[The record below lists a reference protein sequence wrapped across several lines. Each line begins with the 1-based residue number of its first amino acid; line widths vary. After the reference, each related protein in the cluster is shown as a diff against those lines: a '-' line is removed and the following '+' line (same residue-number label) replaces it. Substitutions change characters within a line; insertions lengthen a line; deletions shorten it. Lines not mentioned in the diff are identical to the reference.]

1 MRAKLAK
8 TEWRRNLSQQRDD
21 IEMLDPT
28 LGVRIVFAPES
39 DELVEVMWTE
49 NRPIAGQII
58 KVVHD
63 NSHKQ
68 VDDLSW

>member
-8 TEWRRNLSQQRDD
+8 AEWRRNLSQQRDD

-28 LGVRIVFAPES
+28 LGVRIVFAPKS
-39 DELVEVMWTE
+39 DELVEVMWTK

-63 NSHKQ
+63 NGHKQ